1 MGVVASYR
9 IGCLCLCRIIR
20 VFHFQSGSLAGIF
33 KEGFGISADA
43 LCFDHLRGAAA
54 VASAMRLWQHGGGL
68 SPCSAG
74 ELYPRVRCPLL
85 TTSKATPHTVHAL
98 STECSKPRENSVQ
111 SAQLQ
116 LLHSVRSAQE
126 CTEDLSAL
134 SAECFW
140 RSVFQAKCTVHGSR
154 PAVRTRINV
163 VQTREFRVGGGS
175 KRC

>member
-1 MGVVASYR
+1 MRSIHWYPSHLQYALGYPFTPR
-9 IGCLCLCRIIR
+9 T
-20 VFHFQSGSLAGIF
+20 QSGGRRRPEPTPGLNQAAPSLPPTQT
-33 KEGFGISADA
+33 D
-43 LCFDHLRGAAA
+43 
-54 VASAMRLWQHGGGL
+54 
-68 SPCSAG
+68 SP
-74 ELYPRVRCPLL
+74 
-85 TTSKATPHTVHAL
+85 TTPHTVHAL

-154 PAVRTRINV
+154 PVVRTSINV
-163 VQTREFRVGGGS
+163 VQTREFRLGGGS
-175 KRC
+175 KRCLNDSERQWQVIMAKTNHFRRCLTFRQGAVLYS

>member
-1 MGVVASYR
+1 MTVTVLLWRPGASSDCTKAYP
-9 IGCLCLCRIIR
+9 I
-20 VFHFQSGSLAGIF
+20 AN
-33 KEGFGISADA
+33 DA
-43 LCFDHLRGAAA
+43 PTT
-54 VASAMRLWQHGGGL
+54 SPSHGNTSSVHGL
-68 SPCSAG
+68 SIS
-74 ELYPRVRCPLL
+74 
-85 TTSKATPHTVHAL
+85 TPHTVHAL

-154 PAVRTRINV
+154 PAVRTSINV

-175 KRC
+175 KRCLNDSERQWQVIMAKTNHFRRCLTFRQGAVLYS